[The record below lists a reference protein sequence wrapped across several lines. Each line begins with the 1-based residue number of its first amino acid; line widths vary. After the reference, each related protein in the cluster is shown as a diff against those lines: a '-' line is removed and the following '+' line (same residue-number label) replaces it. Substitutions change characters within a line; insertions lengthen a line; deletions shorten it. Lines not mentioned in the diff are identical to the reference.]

1 MTGRASARRER
12 RLGVGLL
19 TMALL
24 AAVAEARALPAE
36 PGEPVSG
43 LSVSLVASGTAWA
56 VGTVMAFEATLTNV
70 GDAPFLVDLF
80 GDLDERYEGKRTSDV
95 VTSCWAL
102 AWRGTAGPAGPRR
115 GRATLSR
122 DQFVRLAPGESYT
135 KRLSLRLADVPPGT
149 YRVRLAYVPR
159 AATSSFSFPDRW
171 QEQHEL
177 REPMWIGMA
186 FSNEL
191 TMDVV
196 AGPSSAVIQS
206 AS

>member
-1 MTGRASARRER
+1 MTERARARRGR
-12 RLGVGLL
+12 RLGAGLI
-19 TMALL
+19 TMVVV
-24 AAVAEARALPAE
+24 AAVAEARAWTAE

-43 LSVSLVASGTAWA
+43 LSVTLTAAGTAWA
-56 VGTVMAFEATLTNV
+56 DGTGMAFEATLTNV
-70 GDAPFLVDLF
+70 GDAPFLIDLF
-80 GDLDERYEGKRTSDV
+80 GDLDERYEGKRASDV

-102 AWRGTAGPAGPRR
+102 AWRGTAGPPGPRR
-115 GRATLSR
+115 GRYTLER
-122 DQFVRLAPGESYT
+122 NQFVRLAPGESYT
-135 KRLSLRLADVPPGT
+135 KRLSRHLADVPPGA

-171 QEQHEL
+171 QEQHDL

-196 AGPSSAVIQS
+196 AGPL
-206 AS
+206 